1 MEKVLLPEKI
11 IDEALQLL
19 KGKAEVVILDDITE
33 QAIVN
38 EVHDAFA
45 IILRSRAKIT
55 PRIIQAAPKLKIIS
69 RTGAGYDNIDVEAA
83 TQHGV
88 MVCNLPGINSVPVAE
103 HTIAL
108 MLALVKQISKMDDYV
123 RSRQWYKRNEL
134 IAEQAAGKTVG
145 IVGLGKIGRE
155 VLVRCKALGMNI
167 LGYDP
172 YVDRQCFNS
181 GDVQFC
187 NSLSEIF
194 SKADI
199 ITLHVPNI
207 PGTHKMVTKQLI
219 DIMKPTAYIINTS
232 RGEVIDQDA
241 LVEALKNR
249 KIAGAALDVFCKEP
263 PEPEDPLLELDN
275 VILTPHAAALT
286 KESGMKMA
294 VQAVKQVIDCFQG
307 RLPEYIVNRKELSLE

>member
-19 KGKAEVVILDDITE
+19 KGKAKVVVLDDISE
-33 QAIVN
+33 QAIIN

-55 PRIIQAAPKLKIIS
+55 SRIIEAAPRLKVIS
-69 RTGAGYDNIDVEAA
+69 RTGAGYDNIDVKAA

-88 MVCNLPGINSVPVAE
+88 MVCNLPGVNSVSVAE

-108 MLALVKQISKMDDYV
+108 MLALVKQIFKMDNYV
-123 RSRQWYKRNEL
+123 RNSQWHKRNEL
-134 IAEQAAGKTVG
+134 IAEEMAGKTVG

-155 VLVRCKALGMNI
+155 VLVRCKAMGMNI

-172 YVDRQCFNS
+172 YVDKKYFSYN
-181 GDVQFC
+181 DVQFC
-187 NSLSEIF
+187 NSLEEIF

-199 ITLHVPNI
+199 VTLHVPNMFE
-207 PGTHKMVTKQLI
+207 TRQMVTKRLI
-219 DIMKPTAYIINTS
+219 DLMKPTAYIINTS

-241 LVEALKNR
+241 LVEALKER
-249 KIAGAALDVFCKEP
+249 RIAGAALDVFHKEP
-263 PEPEDPLLELDN
+263 IEPDNPLLILDN
-275 VILTPHAAALT
+275 VILTPHVAALT
-286 KESGMKMA
+286 KESGVKMA
-294 VQAVKQVIDCFQG
+294 VEAVKQVIEYLEG
-307 RLPEYIVNRKELSLE
+307 RLPKYIVNRRELNLE

>member
-155 VLVRCKALGMNI
+155 VLVRYRPWA
-167 LGYDP
+167 
-172 YVDRQCFNS
+172 
-181 GDVQFC
+181 
-187 NSLSEIF
+187 
-194 SKADI
+194 
-199 ITLHVPNI
+199 
-207 PGTHKMVTKQLI
+207 
-219 DIMKPTAYIINTS
+219 
-232 RGEVIDQDA
+232 
-241 LVEALKNR
+241 
-249 KIAGAALDVFCKEP
+249 
-263 PEPEDPLLELDN
+263 
-275 VILTPHAAALT
+275 
-286 KESGMKMA
+286 
-294 VQAVKQVIDCFQG
+294 
-307 RLPEYIVNRKELSLE
+307 